1 MDFRFLLIA
10 LLSVFFCFPC
20 YASSALP
27 ASPSNALLKGYDIP
41 DLPKSDS
48 YESYA
53 IIKNTVSYSTNK
65 DYADYILFAFFSPP
79 AVTYGGYGFQDN
91 TLHFIGHLGWNYDAF
106 MYSLSLEKWVKLG
119 GEYGLLNN
127 YDLERD
133 KLIMS
138 TTTIVYK
145 DRLKVFYYYF
155 PVTSTFEQQPM
166 FSDLIQLIYRVVI
179 SLIVVI
185 VLIISIRIILK
196 IIYRVVFFY
205 LRKGVL

>member
-1 MDFRFLLIA
+1 MTVRLVLAFLISA
-10 LLSVFFCFPC
+10 LFCFPC
-20 YASSALP
+20 CASSTSP
-27 ASPSNALLKGYDIP
+27 ASPSSALLKGYDIP

-48 YESYA
+48 YSDYA
-53 IIKNTVSYSTNK
+53 IIKNTVSYSMNK
-65 DYADYILFAFFSPP
+65 DYADYVLFAFFSPP
-79 AVTYGGYGFQDN
+79 VVMYGGYGFQDD
-91 TLHFIGHLGWNYDAF
+91 TLHFSGHLGWNYDAY
-106 MYSLSLEKWVKLG
+106 MYSFSLGQWVKLG

-138 TTTIVYK
+138 TTTIVFK

-185 VLIISIRIILK
+185 VLIISIRIILR
-196 IIYRVVFFY
+196 IIYKFVSLC